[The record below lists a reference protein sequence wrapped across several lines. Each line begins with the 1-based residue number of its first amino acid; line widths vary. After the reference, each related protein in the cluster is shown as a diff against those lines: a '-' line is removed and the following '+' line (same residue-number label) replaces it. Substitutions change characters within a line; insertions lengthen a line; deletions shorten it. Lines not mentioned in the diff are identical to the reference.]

1 MSLTDKNEQDRL
13 KNWVTIKG
21 DLDPFGRK
29 ETEGQD
35 SFWIARTSEDSY
47 IIDYDFDTI
56 PEFENLCKE
65 IIKVPMDIEL
75 ERIISVAAF
84 KNMPFVDVYNLSS
97 SLLLLVF
104 FSFCTSFVCSP
115 VAIFSIYFQN
125 SYYLLLQ
132 NKL

>member
-84 KNMPFVDVYNLSS
+84 KNMPDENPEEIDNN
-97 SLLLLVF
+97 VF
-104 FSFCTSFVCSP
+104 EK
-115 VAIFSIYFQN
+115 N
-125 SYYLLLQ
+125 E
-132 NKL
+132 KLPEYRYVF